1 MSCSSF
7 RNLRHPPSTEP
18 RRDPRL
24 DDGCLTNVVPI
35 LPRWTRRSS
44 HYAQQMR
51 SNSALQTLTN
61 HHAPAPLL
69 WCNGLLHEGS
79 WWAGWRGS
87 LDGMQGVRGSNPLSS
102 TPGQRPN
109 PASAVPGS
117 SASGSK
123 SAAICSDEPI
133 QRPARRCRRPAS
145 LASSRGRSGPTRAA
159 VGGPV
164 RQDRWITDWR
174 ADLILI
180 RVLPPGPIP

>member
-102 TPGQRPN
+102 TPGQRP
-109 PASAVPGS
+109 P
-117 SASGSK
+117 
-123 SAAICSDEPI
+123 
-133 QRPARRCRRPAS
+133 RRRP
-145 LASSRGRSGPTRAA
+145 PTNRPPRAA
-159 VGGPV
+159 NRQQSVLMSRSSVRHGGAAGQH
-164 RQDRWITDWR
+164 RWRRRAADRG
-174 ADLILI
+174 
-180 RVLPPGPIP
+180 PPGPRSAAQYGKIDGSQTGELT